1 MTIANTEHSADDA
14 GFTLLEMIAAICM
27 IALAVTLVMPRIS
40 ASRQAM
46 KLRSTA
52 VQLASNIKIT
62 RAAAKTANIDTVFV
76 INTASRT
83 YAAAGAVKPT
93 LIPRDIALS
102 FKAKVAETAVASHG
116 GFSFRP
122 DGTASG
128 GEIKLQS
135 GSDTAM
141 IAIDWLTG
149 AVTLNVR

>member
-1 MTIANTEHSADDA
+1 M
-14 GFTLLEMIAAICM
+14 
-27 IALAVTLVMPRIS
+27 
-40 ASRQAM
+40 
-46 KLRSTA
+46 
-52 VQLASNIKIT
+52 
-62 RAAAKTANIDTVFV
+62 
-76 INTASRT
+76 
-83 YAAAGAVKPT
+83 
-93 LIPRDIALS
+93 S